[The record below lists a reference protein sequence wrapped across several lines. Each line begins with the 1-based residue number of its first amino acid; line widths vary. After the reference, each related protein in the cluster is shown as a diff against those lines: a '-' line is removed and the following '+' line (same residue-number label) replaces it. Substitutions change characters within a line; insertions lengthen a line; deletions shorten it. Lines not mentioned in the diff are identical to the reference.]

1 MDTLAQMIH
10 LAQNP
15 AALEACKAFRVKS
28 LHVFGSFAS
37 GKMDASSDID
47 LLVEFDRDGYTG
59 ALEREFEIIGEAL
72 VRLERLDEVKLSQR
86 IHEYRKI
93 IGFRNLVA
101 HGYDTIDD
109 AALWDLS
116 INHVPELQAKVL
128 DY

>member
-59 ALEREFEIIGEAL
+59 AFEQLMDFKAHMEAL
-72 VRLERLDEVKLSQR
+72 LEHPVD
-86 IHEYRKI
+86 I
-93 IGFRNLVA
+93 IVNRPFRNPHFQEELDRTKLLV
-101 HGYDTIDD
+101 Y
-109 AALWDLS
+109 AA
-116 INHVPELQAKVL
+116 
-128 DY
+128 